1 VTDSVIEFP
10 GSRFSSNC
18 RSNKLHIPPPVTRL
32 CSPKTSFYL
41 LIILL
46 FLCQVSPGRAA
57 DYDTT
62 YYRLTHAEF
71 ISRSLAELVGEILA
85 GVPSDRQADAR
96 LAPLDGGS
104 GHTRL
109 AESFASVIHAADS
122 AGPIVYYQVYRDE
135 FLLVEK
141 KRWTP
146 LGSFWVLRE
155 FNFGVT
161 IVYPPEWTPPGK
173 ARIDFERTYTGWVRS
188 ADLSSLAGDEFGSLS
203 APPAA
208 DFVSRWLAPVA
219 VAGCL
224 GALTY
229 LFFSVR

>member
-1 VTDSVIEFP
+1 
-10 GSRFSSNC
+10 
-18 RSNKLHIPPPVTRL
+18 LY
-32 CSPKTSFYL
+32 SPQTSFYL
-41 LIILL
+41 LIFLL
-46 FLCQVSPGRAA
+46 ALSYAAPARAA
-57 DYDTT
+57 EFDTT
-62 YYRLTHAEF
+62 YSRLAHAQF
-71 ISRSLAELVGEILA
+71 ISRSLAQVVSEILTGA
-85 GVPSDRQADAR
+85 PPGRQSDAR
-96 LAPLDGGS
+96 LAPMDGGLI
-104 GHTRL
+104 HTGL
-109 AESFASVIHAADS
+109 EENFASVVDDLDS

-135 FLLVEK
+135 FSLVEK

-161 IVYPPEWTPPGK
+161 IVYPPEWTAPEK
-173 ARIDFERTYTGWVRS
+173 ARTDFERTFTGWVRA
-188 ADLSSLAGDEFGSLS
+188 ADLSALAGDEFGSLS